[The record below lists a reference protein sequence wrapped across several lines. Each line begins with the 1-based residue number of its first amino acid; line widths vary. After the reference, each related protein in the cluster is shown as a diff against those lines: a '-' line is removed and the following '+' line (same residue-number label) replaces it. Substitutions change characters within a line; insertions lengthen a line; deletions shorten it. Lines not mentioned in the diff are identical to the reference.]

1 MKVALFTPE
10 GHQTAYCYKEYGVVY
25 PNPSWVEQPIESMWD
40 AQCEVTKQLICQS
53 GCSCQDIAAVAISSQ
68 RATFAP
74 IDKSGSPLID
84 FIGWQDARSIEQC
97 EFIKKTIGSQRYY
110 EIAGLPVSPTAA
122 LSKILW
128 IKENN
133 PRLFERTAT
142 FGTTQSVHLHQL
154 GVENPPSDLADAG
167 YMGLLDVDQLT
178 WSSELLDGL
187 GIPLEKMP
195 KLVNSGE
202 CVGEV
207 SSKAAAATGLAAGTP
222 VVTAGGDLQCGGAG
236 LGIVKPGT
244 VSLGIGSGGGILI
257 FLESPLRH
265 PEIGLNCQPHVVRG
279 SWEMEGICLAS
290 GASFKW
296 YRDVLSQMEK
306 ETANQRGLDAYDL
319 LNEAAAKSAPGAGGL
334 LFMPA
339 LAGSGAPH
347 WYPQAQGVLLG
358 LTLAT
363 NKNDINRAILEGI
376 CLEIRAM
383 IEAAR
388 RLGIQI
394 DEVRI
399 WGGAAKS
406 AFWNQICANVYGV
419 PAVKTAIPEA
429 GLAGAAICA
438 GVGIGLYRDVVE
450 GAEHFVRIEERF
462 EPDPAVRTRYDEMF
476 DLYQTIY
483 HTLKNNRIFERLSM
497 M

>member
-1 MKVALFTPE
+1 
-10 GHQTAYCYKEYGVVY
+10 VVY
-25 PNPSWVEQPIESMWD
+25 PHPSWVEQSIESMWV
-40 AQCEVTKQLICQS
+40 AQCEVTQQLIHES
-53 GCSCQDIAAVAISSQ
+53 GCNCQEIAAVAISSQ

-74 IDKSGSPLID
+74 LDKFGNPLTD
-84 FIGWQDARSIEQC
+84 FIGWQDTRSIKQC

-133 PRLFERTAT
+133 PGLFERTAT
-142 FGTTQSVHLHQL
+142 FGSTQSVHLHQL
-154 GVENPPSDLADAG
+154 GVENSPSDLADAG
-167 YMGLLDVDQLT
+167 YMGLLDVDKLA

-195 KLVNSGE
+195 RLVNSGE

-207 SSKAAAATGLAAGTP
+207 SVQAAAATGLAAGTP

-236 LGIVKPGT
+236 LGIVKPGI

-257 FLESPLRH
+257 YLEKPLRH

-279 SWEMEGICLAS
+279 SWEMEGICLSS

-306 ETANQRGLDAYDL
+306 ASANQQGLDAYDL
-319 LNEAAAKSAPGAGGL
+319 LNEAAAQSAPGAGGL
-334 LFMPA
+334 IFMPS
-339 LAGSGAPH
+339 LAGAGAPH
-347 WYPQAQGVLLG
+347 WYPQARGVLLG

-376 CLEIRAM
+376 CLELRAM

-388 RLGIQI
+388 RMGVQI

-399 WGGAAKS
+399 SGGAAKS
-406 AFWNQICANVYGV
+406 PFWNQICANVYGV
-419 PAVKTAIPEA
+419 PAVKTAIRES

-438 GVGIGLYRDVVE
+438 GVGVGIYRDVIE
-450 GAEHFVRIEERF
+450 GSEYFVRIEERF
-462 EPDPAVRTRYDEMF
+462 EPDPTLRSRYDEMY

-483 HTLKNNRIFERLSM
+483 QALVETKAFERLSALQACKEY
-497 M
+497 